1 MLRVSNGGRVTD
13 LLLGHYPDISLA
25 QARQIARKKR
35 KDLGQEPPRG
45 YTLKDAF
52 RLWCNLKRNRIV
64 SYQDEKRRL
73 ERYIITPI
81 GGRQIDEITAPLVI
95 NTVRTIENKGH
106 QATLKRVVMRT
117 REILDL
123 AVCAG
128 YIAHNPID
136 RVSRVF
142 APPKVTPMPAVHW
155 RKLPAVF
162 EVVKSA
168 TYRTQLLFLWS
179 CMTLLRPIEAV
190 KVRWDWIENDVLTIP
205 SAEMKK
211 RREHRVP
218 LSPVVLDIL
227 SAAHDCSPHPKSP
240 LIWAGRMPGSHMSEQ
255 TIAKF
260 LHTTSLRG
268 KLVAHGLRSIGRS
281 WMADQEAPFEAAE
294 ACLSHVAGSAVSRS
308 YQRSDYLSIR
318 RQLMEEWS
326 SYVLHCAQSVSFLPE
341 ITRESKG
348 ATTSS

>member
-1 MLRVSNGGRVTD
+1 MTD
-13 LLLGHYPDISLA
+13 LLLGHYPDVSLA

-45 YTLKDAF
+45 YTLRDAF

-155 RKLPAVF
+155 RELPAVF

-227 SAAHDCSPHPKSP
+227 SAAHDCSPHPHSPDETRSTPSASSP
-240 LIWAGRMPGSHMSEQ
+240 LCPS
-255 TIAKF
+255 T
-260 LHTTSLRG
+260 LPPHTR
-268 KLVAHGLRSIGRS
+268 RSIG
-281 WMADQEAPFEAAE
+281 Q
-294 ACLSHVAGSAVSRS
+294 AVPP
-308 YQRSDYLSIR
+308 
-318 RQLMEEWS
+318 S
-326 SYVLHCAQSVSFLPE
+326 S
-341 ITRESKG
+341 G
-348 ATTSS
+348 ATDT